1 MMLNVK
7 HKRYGR
13 CCLHTSSNV
22 GKLSGKK
29 KIMCQ
34 GFIFLIETNLQSV
47 SKKVF
52 FFTLSTKKKTSLP
65 VSALF

>member
-1 MMLNVK
+1 MMMNVK
-7 HKRYGR
+7 HTRYGR
-13 CCLHTSSNV
+13 CCQYTSSNETLV
-22 GKLSGKK
+22 GKK

-52 FFTLSTKKKTSLP
+52 FSLHLVQKKTSLP